1 MNKFIITL
9 KQTWPFI
16 VGMIVFVLLSYCLT
30 GCTAADQADN
40 TANSAINGAVQ
51 LCKSGTTK
59 VKVEA
64 ASGVETTTITCQ
76 VNE

>member
-16 VGMIVFVLLSYCLT
+16 LGMIVFILLSYCLT
-30 GCTAADQADN
+30 GCTAADQADS
-40 TANSAINGAVQ
+40 TASGAINGAVQ
-51 LCKSGTTK
+51 MCKSGTTK

-64 ASGVETTTITCQ
+64 ASGVETTSIVCQ
-76 VNE
+76 VDE